1 MLKIKDLSVAVEDK
15 EIIHD
20 VNMTIHNG
28 ETHVLFGPN
37 GAGKSTLLM
46 AIMGFPKYK
55 VTRGSIS
62 FKGKDITNMTV
73 DERARMGI
81 GMSFQ
86 RPPVVRGVK
95 TRDMVY
101 HGIHGP
107 Q

>member
-1 MLKIKDLSVAVEDK
+1 MLKITDLSVAVEDK

-20 VNMTIHNG
+20 VNLTINNG

-55 VTRGSIS
+55 VTKGSIS
-62 FKGKDITNMTV
+62 FKGKDITNLSV

-81 GMSFQ
+81 GLRNRIECWVLSIGSL
-86 RPPVVRGVK
+86 VRGGSV
-95 TRDMVY
+95 RC
-101 HGIHGP
+101 
-107 Q
+107 